1 MGDPLTALG
10 AAASVAQFVVIAV
23 RVSTRIKDYC
33 STASNVPEAFRR
45 LSIQLPLLVEV
56 CSEYG
61 KLPKAD
67 DSKAVDD
74 TLEECTRQVDILEKM
89 LTKAVPVKADSGPAR
104 ALKAVISIG
113 LEKKVEESIARLETL
128 KTLLLLKIGLI
139 TYAVLRPPASSSAS
153 DTCFCVPSGR
163 LSRFFGRTSILDRI
177 DQILRPGSRDPKV
190 CVLQGMGGQGKTSL
204 ALEYCKR
211 EIAAGHFKSI
221 LWVDAMSLAAVHRSF
236 SHFAERLT
244 DHRRVFPDVSACI
257 DQVRTTLQSWAAPWL
272 IVFDNYDRPDRL
284 PGVLDYLPHCG
295 NGAVLV
301 TSRHSGT
308 ASLGETISI
317 AGMDSVESIQ
327 LFLERSGMK
336 YTVDNIESAEL
347 VVRTLGYLPLAIDQ
361 SAAYIRS
368 KRISPTAF
376 LKHYKDRKSKVM
388 SFVPALSTY
397 KGLKITGSVEE
408 EQPLSVFTT
417 WEMSFH
423 QIWHTD
429 DIIEPNAIGHFL
441 TTMAFFSNTN
451 LDLGLFRS
459 FSDSDGVKHSWMPA
473 FVDVDT
479 SGWDEYACQDAV
491 TALEQLSLIQYTD
504 QHAHFANQSDD
515 NSLHGRISFHPLVRD
530 WIQLRVTPE
539 ARRAHCTEALQIL
552 HHYIEHKLPS
562 ATVDVR
568 RELLS
573 HLDSALSSQSQ
584 YFPDWALY
592 RYDSLR
598 HCLEGFMRF
607 YLAQGRYK
615 EAEEVCQKLLRAD
628 DSAAGAVQTLTL
640 STRLLLTDVY
650 LQQGR
655 YTAAEDELTHL
666 RASDDSNLSSNM
678 VLSSRLINNLGMS
691 YFRQGRYD
699 EAYSLLQELLKQQE
713 ALSPADDC
721 SVLDTKE
728 LLAQVCRDRGEHEQ
742 AILLYESALEGF
754 ESLKERLRKLKCMVN
769 LAHTYRSQAQCHQAS
784 DLYENARVQLE
795 EQLGPDHPLTITTKM
810 YHGINDIAMERYG
823 TAEASLR
830 DVVDRSVQ
838 VLGPKHPDSLKSMMN
853 LAILLH
859 RRDNAVEAE
868 PLYRTTLDSREAT
881 LGFGNPY
888 TMRTAECLVSLLWTQ
903 NRCDEAEALA
913 ARVMKAAKPRHSSAG
928 SLDNNLPDFVESASS
943 LDVEVFAFPGAE
955 ALFSQAVARSDAT
968 LDIAHRDRIDLYRAL
983 SRVYEKQGRL
993 LDAQRMIR
1001 LADEGMRRA
1010 KATRLSI
1017 G

>member
-1 MGDPLTALG
+1 MASFPKQKTQKPSTTHSKNAL
-10 AAASVAQFVVIAV
+10 AKSMSS
-23 RVSTRIKDYC
+23 RRC
-33 STASNVPEAFRR
+33 SP
-45 LSIQLPLLVEV
+45 
-56 CSEYG
+56 
-61 KLPKAD
+61 KLW
-67 DSKAVDD
+67 
-74 TLEECTRQVDILEKM
+74 
-89 LTKAVPVKADSGPAR
+89 PVKSDSGPAR
-104 ALKAVISIG
+104 ALKAVVSIG
-113 LEKKVEESIARLETL
+113 LEKKVEESTARLETL
-128 KTLLLLKIGLI
+128 KTLLLLKIGLM
-139 TYAVLRPPASSSAS
+139 TYAVLRPPTSSSTS

-163 LSRFFGRTSILDRI
+163 LSRFFGRKSILDRI

-190 CVLQGMGGQGKTSL
+190 
-204 ALEYCKR
+204 
-211 EIAAGHFKSI
+211 
-221 LWVDAMSLAAVHRSF
+221 W
-236 SHFAERLT
+236 
-244 DHRRVFPDVSACI
+244 
-257 DQVRTTLQSWAAPWL
+257 
-272 IVFDNYDRPDRL
+272 
-284 PGVLDYLPHCG
+284 
-295 NGAVLV
+295 
-301 TSRHSGT
+301 
-308 ASLGETISI
+308 
-317 AGMDSVESIQ
+317 MDSLESIQ
-327 LFLERSGMK
+327 LFIERSGLE

-347 VVRTLGYLPLAIDQ
+347 VVRTLGFLPLAIDQ

-368 KRISPTAF
+368 KRISSTAF

-423 QIWHTD
+423 QIWHTV
-429 DIIEPNAIGHFL
+429 DITEPNAIGHFL
-441 TTMAFFSNTN
+441 TTMAFFSNTD
-451 LDLGLFRS
+451 LDLDLFRS
-459 FSDSDGVKHSWMPA
+459 FYASDGTKHSWMPA
-473 FVDVDT
+473 FVDVD
-479 SGWDEYACQDAV
+479 SAGWDAYACQDAV
-491 TALEQLSLIQYTD
+491 TALEQLSLIQYTN
-504 QHAHFANQSDD
+504 QHAHSTDQSHENALD
-515 NSLHGRISFHPLVRD
+515 GRISFHPLVRD

-598 HCLEGFMRF
+598 HCLESFMRF

-615 EAEEVCQKLLRAD
+615 EAEEVCQKILKAD
-628 DSAAGAVQTLTL
+628 ETAVGVEPALTL
-640 STRLLLTDVY
+640 GTRLLLTDVY

-655 YTAAEDELTHL
+655 YTAAEEELTYL
-666 RASDDSNLSSNM
+666 RASEDSDLSSNV
-678 VLSSRLINNLGMS
+678 VLGSRLVNNLGML

-699 EAYSLLQELLKQQE
+699 EAYTLLEKLLKQQE
-713 ALSPADDC
+713 ALSLADDC
-721 SVLDTKE
+721 SILDTKE

-742 AILLYESALEGF
+742 AILLYTSALEGF
-754 ESLKERLRKLKCMVN
+754 ESLNERLRKLKCMVN

-784 DLYENARVQLE
+784 ELYEDARVQLGR
-795 EQLGPDHPLTITTKM
+795 QLGPDHPLTITTKM

-823 TAEASLR
+823 TAETSLR
-830 DVVDRSVQ
+830 DVVERSVQ

-859 RRDNAVEAE
+859 RRDNTVGAE
-868 PLYRTTLDSREAT
+868 PLYRTTLDAREAT

-888 TMRTAECLVSLLWTQ
+888 TLRTAECLVSLLWTQ

-913 ARVMKAAKPRHSSAG
+913 VRVMKAAKPRHSSAG
-928 SLDNNLPDFVESASS
+928 SLDKSRLNLVDSASS

-968 LDIAHRDRIDLYRAL
+968 LDIAHRDRIDLYTAL
-983 SRVYEKQGRL
+983 SRVYEKQGRQV
-993 LDAQRMIR
+993 DAQRMTR
-1001 LADEGMRRA
+1001 LADEGMMRA

-1017 G
+1017 S